1 MDRPPCGEMALL
13 GLSLEDKARLLQALG
28 ADLVVV
34 HLNPDLP
41 GNDGLSSALDELR
54 YFLMYTDY
62 FVLAALPGIFWQ
74 SLTELTLEAAARM
87 IKKEPEKYRRV
98 LEQIRK
104 RRESLLEQLAQFEV
118 DGIFI
123 LDDLAGKNGP
133 LFSPR
138 ALREFLF
145 PELKELV
152 DIIHQLGKPA
162 FFHSD
167 GFIKP
172 ILPDL
177 LALEVD
183 VLHGFDGLDYEALKD
198 IKRLIAGQA
207 AFMGNFNLHFDGK
220 GNGALPADMRSLM
233 ELFAGSG
240 YIFSS
245 DGGFTPDSIEN
256 LVALYR
262 YFHQYW
268 EGENA

>member
-1 MDRPPCGEMALL
+1 MALL
-13 GLSLEDKARLLQALG
+13 GLSLEDKARLLRALG

-74 SLTELTLEAAARM
+74 SLTELTLEVAARM

-98 LEQIRK
+98 LGQIRK

-133 LFSPR
+133 LFSPK

-177 LALEVD
+177 LALKVD

-198 IKRLIAGQA
+198 IKGVIDGKA
-207 AFMGNFNLHFDGK
+207 AFMGNFNLHFDGQ
-220 GNGALPADMRSLM
+220 GNGALRADMRFVM